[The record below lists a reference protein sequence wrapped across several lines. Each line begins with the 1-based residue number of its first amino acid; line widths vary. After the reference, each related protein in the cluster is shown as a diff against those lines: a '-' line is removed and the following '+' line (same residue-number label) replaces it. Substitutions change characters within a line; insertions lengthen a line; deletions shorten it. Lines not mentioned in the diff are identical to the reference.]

1 MLRAVE
7 VRITGRVQGVFFR
20 ASCAEYARQLG
31 VRGWVRNQPDGSVL
45 AHFEGGY
52 TSVEEIIDW
61 CRKGPRRSEVSD
73 VEVTRVP
80 PLNAEG
86 FVVDRSAPSTDG

>member
-31 VRGWVRNQPDGSVL
+31 VRGWVRNEPDGSVL
-45 AHFEGGY
+45 AHFEGGW
-52 TSVEEIIDW
+52 TSIEEILEW
-61 CRKGPRRSEVSD
+61 CRKGPRRADVED
-73 VEVTRVP
+73 VEVSKVAP
-80 PLNAEG
+80 IGAEG
-86 FVVDRSAPSTDG
+86 FDVDRH